1 MGTGKRGIVNAT
13 DTDIEDVFTLDVRV
27 IEDVRF
33 GDAPVACDTSNGCE
47 NTCASAC
54 ASAA

>member
-1 MGTGKRGIVNAT
+1 MNAT
-13 DTDIEDVFTLDVRV
+13 DIDIDIEDVFTLDVRV

-54 ASAA
+54 ASAV